1 MVHYL
6 GALIEGTGLGK
17 LPEGLV
23 KGVSAYYKLVLL
35 SVLTH
40 EQTRKGKE
48 AAIKALEM

>member
-6 GALIEGTGLGK
+6 GALIEGTDLGK

-23 KGVSAYYKLVLL
+23 KGVSAYYKPVLL